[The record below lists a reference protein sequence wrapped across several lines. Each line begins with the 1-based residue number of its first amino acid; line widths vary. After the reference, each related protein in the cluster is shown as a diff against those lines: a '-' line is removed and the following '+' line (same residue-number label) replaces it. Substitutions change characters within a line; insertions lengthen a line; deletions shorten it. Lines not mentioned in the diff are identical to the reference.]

1 MGSDFQNR
9 AISGIGDRTWEV
21 LERAAVGA
29 AKSQLTARRFI
40 SIEGPHGLGVQAVP
54 LADEHSPDGHAVARL
69 LPLHYLFRTFGLS
82 LRDIA
87 AYEREPL
94 LFDSGPAAR
103 AAIECA
109 RAEEELVFTGTKT
122 SPGLTGAPGI
132 HRHKLASWQ
141 PLGKAAADV
150 VEAINVLDTAGFHGP
165 YALALGPT
173 RHNLLY
179 RLYPDGNGTELG
191 HIEKIT
197 GGGVF
202 KCPALK
208 TGGLLLATG
217 AQFAAIVLGQ
227 DLSVGYVGRV
237 GPDVQLSVSESLALL
252 LREPKAVCALED

>member
-9 AISGIGDRTWEV
+9 GSSGIGDRTWEV

-40 SIEGPHGLGVQAVP
+40 PIEGPHGLGVQAVP
-54 LADEHSPDGHAVARL
+54 LADVHSPDGHAVARL

-82 LRDIA
+82 VRDIA

-94 LFDSGPAAR
+94 TLDAGPAAR

-109 RAEEELVFTGTKT
+109 RAEEELIFAGTKNA
-122 SPGLTGAPGI
+122 PGLTAAPGI
-132 HRHKLASWQ
+132 TKHKLTSWQ
-141 PLGKAAADV
+141 PLGKAATEVIDAV
-150 VEAINVLDTAGFHGP
+150 NLLDTAGFHGP
-165 YALALGPT
+165 YALALGPA

-179 RLYPDGNGTELG
+179 RLYADGNGTELE
-191 HIEKIT
+191 HVEKIA

-208 TGGLLLATG
+208 TGGMLLATG
-217 AQFAAIVLGQ
+217 AQFSAIIIGQ
-227 DLSVGYVGRV
+227 DLTVGYVGRV

>member
-9 AISGIGDRTWEV
+9 GSSGIGDRTWDV

-29 AKSQLTARRFI
+29 AKSQLMARRFI
-40 SIEGPHGLGVQAVP
+40 SIEGPYGLGVQAVP
-54 LADEHSPDGHAVARL
+54 LSDEHSPDGHAVARL
-69 LPLHYLFRTFGLS
+69 LPLHYLFLTFGLS

-94 LFDSGPAAR
+94 ALDAGPAAR

-109 RAEEELVFTGTKT
+109 RAEEELIFAGTKNA
-122 SPGLTGAPGI
+122 PGLAATPGI
-132 HRHKLASWQ
+132 AKHKLTSWQ
-141 PLGKAAADV
+141 PLGKAATEV
-150 VEAINVLDTAGFHGP
+150 VDAINLLDAVGFHGP
-165 YALALGPT
+165 YALALGPA
-173 RHNLLY
+173 RYNLLY
-179 RLYPDGNGTELG
+179 RLYPDGNGTELA
-191 HIEKIT
+191 HIEKVT

-202 KCPALK
+202 KSPALK
-208 TGGLLLATG
+208 TGGILLATG
-217 AQFAAIVLGQ
+217 VQFSAIVLGQ

>member
-9 AISGIGDRTWEV
+9 AISGIGDKTWEM

-40 SIEGPHGLGVQAVP
+40 PIEGPHGLGVQAVP

-94 LFDSGPAAR
+94 TLDAGPAAR

-109 RAEEELVFTGTKT
+109 RAEEELIFAGTKN
-122 SPGLTGAPGI
+122 SPGLIGAPGI

-150 VEAINVLDTAGFHGP
+150 IEAVNLLDAAGFHGP
-165 YALALGPT
+165 YALALGPA
-173 RHNLLY
+173 RHNSLY
-179 RLYPDGNGTELG
+179 RLYPDGNGAELG
-191 HIEKIT
+191 HIEKIV

-202 KCPALK
+202 KSPALK
-208 TGGLLLATG
+208 AGGILLATG
-217 AQFAAIVLGQ
+217 GQFSAIVLGQ
-227 DLSVGYVGRV
+227 DLTVGYVGRV
-237 GPDVQLSVSESLALL
+237 GPDVQLSVSESLALF

>member
-1 MGSDFQNR
+1 MASDFQNR
-9 AISGIGDRTWEV
+9 TVSGIGDKTWEV
-21 LERAAVGA
+21 LEHAAVGA
-29 AKSQLTARRFI
+29 AKSQLSARRFI
-40 SIEGPHGLGVQAVP
+40 SIEGPYGLGVQAVP
-54 LADEHSPDGHAVARL
+54 LSDEHSPDGHAVARL

-94 LFDSGPAAR
+94 TLDAGPAAR

-109 RAEEELVFTGTKT
+109 KAEEELIFTGTKHA
-122 SPGLTGAPGI
+122 PGLAATPGI
-132 HRHKLASWQ
+132 AKHKLTSWQ
-141 PLGKAAADV
+141 PLGKAATEV
-150 VEAINVLDTAGFHGP
+150 VDAINLLDAAGFHGP
-165 YALALGPT
+165 YALALGPA

-179 RLYPDGNGTELG
+179 RLYPDGNGTELA
-191 HIEKIT
+191 HIEKIV

-202 KCPALK
+202 KSPALK
-208 TGGLLLATG
+208 AGGILLATG
-217 AQFAAIVLGQ
+217 AQFSAIVLGQ

>member
-1 MGSDFQNR
+1 MGNDFQSR
-9 AISGIGDRTWEV
+9 AISGIGDKTWEV

-54 LADEHSPDGHAVARL
+54 LSDVHSPDGHAVARL

-94 LFDSGPAAR
+94 LLDAGPAAA

-109 RAEEELVFTGTKT
+109 RAEEDLIYNGTK
-122 SPGLTGAPGI
+122 GAPGLMGASGI
-132 HRHKLASWQ
+132 HRCKLASWQ
-141 PLGKAAADV
+141 PLGKAASDV
-150 VEAINVLDTAGFHGP
+150 VDAVNLLDASGFHGP

-173 RHNLLY
+173 RYNLLY
-179 RLYPDGNGTELG
+179 RLYPDGNGTELA
-191 HIEKIT
+191 HVEKII

-202 KCPALK
+202 KAPALK
-208 TGGLLLATG
+208 AGGLLLAAG
-217 AQFAAIVLGQ
+217 AQFSVIVLGQ
-227 DLSVGYVGRV
+227 DLCVGYVGRT

-252 LREPKAVCALED
+252 LREPRAVCALED

>member
-1 MGSDFQNR
+1 MGSDFENR
-9 AISGIGDRTWEV
+9 ALSGIGDKTWEV

-29 AKSQLTARRFI
+29 AKSQLSARRFI
-40 SIEGPHGLGVQAVP
+40 SIEGPYGLGVQAVP

-69 LPLHYLFRTFGLS
+69 LSLHYLFRTFGMS

-87 AYEREPL
+87 VYERESL
-94 LFDSGPAAR
+94 TLDVGPAAS

-109 RAEEELVFTGTKT
+109 RAEEELIFSGSKKA
-122 SPGLTGAPGI
+122 PGLISSAGVE
-132 HRHKLASWQ
+132 RHKLASWQ
-141 PLGKAAADV
+141 PLGKAAADA
-150 VEAINVLDTAGFHGP
+150 VEAVNKLDAAGFHGP
-165 YALALGPT
+165 YALALAPA

-191 HIEKIT
+191 HIEKIV

-202 KCPALK
+202 KSPALK
-208 TGGLLLATG
+208 TGGVLLATG
-217 AQFAAIVLGQ
+217 EQFSAIVIGQ

-237 GPDVQLSVSESLALL
+237 GPDVQLSVSESIALY

>member
-1 MGSDFQNR
+1 MGSDFENR
-9 AISGIGDRTWEV
+9 AISGIGDKTWEV

-29 AKSQLTARRFI
+29 AKSQLSARRFI

-54 LADEHSPDGHAVARL
+54 LSDEHSPDGHAVARL

-87 AYEREPL
+87 VYEREPL
-94 LFDSGPAAR
+94 TLDAGPAAR

-109 RAEEELVFTGTKT
+109 RAEEELIFTGTK
-122 SPGLTGAPGI
+122 GAPGLCAAPGI
-132 HRHKLASWQ
+132 AKHKLTSWQ
-141 PLGKAAADV
+141 PAGKAATEV
-150 VEAINVLDTAGFHGP
+150 VDAINLLDTAGFHGP
-165 YALALGPT
+165 YALALGPA

-179 RLYPDGNGTELG
+179 RLYPDGNGTELA
-191 HIEKIT
+191 HIEKIV

-202 KCPALK
+202 KSPALK
-208 TGGLLLATG
+208 TGGILLATG
-217 AQFAAIVLGQ
+217 AQFSAIVLGQ

-252 LREPKAVCALED
+252 LREPKSVCVLED

>member
-9 AISGIGDRTWEV
+9 AGSSIGDKTWEV

-40 SIEGPHGLGVQAVP
+40 PIEGPHGLGVQAVP

-69 LPLHYLFRTFGLS
+69 LPLHFLFRTFGLS

-94 LFDSGPAAR
+94 TLDAGPAAR

-109 RAEEELVFTGTKT
+109 RAEEELVFTGTENA
-122 SPGLTGAPGI
+122 PGLAAAPGI
-132 HRHKLASWQ
+132 ARHKLTSWQ

-150 VEAINVLDTAGFHGP
+150 VDAINLLDTAGFHGP
-165 YALALGPT
+165 YALALGSA
-173 RHNLLY
+173 RYNLLY
-179 RLYPDGNGTELG
+179 RLYPDGNGTELE
-191 HIEKIT
+191 HIEKVV

-202 KCPALK
+202 KSPVLK
-208 TGGLLLATG
+208 TGGILIATG
-217 AQFAAIVLGQ
+217 AQFSAIVLGQ

-252 LREPKAVCALED
+252 LREPKAVCALEE